1 MNTQKREVPTIFYL
15 AAIVIV
21 LGGVIYSAQIVTQF
35 LMAIFIAVIASK
47 PVSYLESKRIP
58 SGFAVAIVLLFIV
71 LITSSLGGVIG
82 SSVAKFSANLD
93 VYDAKVSSGI
103 ESIFDLLRSMGINV
117 STDGLL
123 NAIDPG
129 TIMNFTAK
137 LLNGLGSLMGN
148 MAMILL
154 IVAFMLGESSSYGV
168 KLKAILNKP
177 EFSMHGITE
186 AMSQINQYLGIKT
199 MTSFATGLIISLLL
213 WAIGIDFPFMWGL
226 IAFLMNY
233 IPNIGSIIAAIPA
246 MFMAFINLGASGVLW
261 TGAIFLAVNVIIGS
275 IIEPKIMGR
284 GLGIS
289 TLVVLLSLIFWGWVL
304 GTIGMFLSIPLT
316 LAAKIA
322 FESQE
327 STKWIAVLL
336 GTEEDAQQILLN
348 KVKVD
353 DKN

>member
-1 MNTQKREVPTIFYL
+1 MESQKKEIPTIFYL

-21 LGGVIYSAQIVTQF
+21 LGGVIYSAQIATQF
-35 LMAIFIAVIASK
+35 LMAVFIAVIASK
-47 PVSYLESKRIP
+47 PVGYLEKKGAP
-58 SGFAVAIVLLFIV
+58 SGLAVAAVLFFII
-71 LITSSLGGVIG
+71 LLSSSLGGIIG
-82 SSVAKFSANLD
+82 SSVARFSANLD
-93 VYDAKVSSGI
+93 EYDAKVTIGISGVF
-103 ESIFDLLRSMGINV
+103 EMLKSFGIHV

-123 NAIDPG
+123 SAIDPG

-154 IVAFMLGESSSYGV
+154 IVAFMLAEKSSYGV
-168 KLKAILNKP
+168 KLKAIMNKP
-177 EFSMHGITE
+177 EHSMTGISA

-199 MTSFATGLIISLLL
+199 ITSFATGLIIGTLL
-213 WAIGIDFPFMWGL
+213 WLLGVDFPFMWGL

-246 MFMAFINLGASGVLW
+246 MFMAFITLGGSGVIW
-261 TGAIFLAVNVIIGS
+261 TGAIFLVVNITIGS
-275 IIEPKIMGR
+275 VIEPKVMGK
-284 GLGIS
+284 GLGLS
-289 TLVVLLSLIFWGWVL
+289 TLVVLLSLIFWGWIL

-336 GTEEDAQQILLN
+336 GTEDDAQALCDSRN
-348 KVKVD
+348 H
-353 DKN
+353 